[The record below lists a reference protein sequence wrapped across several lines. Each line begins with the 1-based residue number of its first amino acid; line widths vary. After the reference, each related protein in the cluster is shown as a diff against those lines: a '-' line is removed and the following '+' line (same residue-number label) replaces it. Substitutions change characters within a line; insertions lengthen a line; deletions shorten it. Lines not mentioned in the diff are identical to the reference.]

1 MEGFIE
7 FFITNLN
14 YDLESGRESAISI
27 LHSIVKRFPPKYLN
41 RQAALMFIACGSR
54 LINDESAE
62 CREHV
67 AECLETLLAR
77 IDANQRDELFTMIL
91 TLLNDNKSSH
101 REMAALLCTR
111 FINAEKHKFAAR
123 LEKVLSV
130 LITTLCSGSIGKFV
144 RSINGCGLNEDD
156 SGEDENG
163 NDSEDD
169 TDEVQRTVD
178 HQTIQ
183 LQNTILKILGT
194 FNSVFDDYP
203 QYIDELAYES
213 QKLLAY
219 EHTWVRLNALKT
231 LQLIIQNI
239 DVDIVHSNFM
249 TNKRKETQSSYI
261 YGNPEQ
267 EIKSLIL
274 DLCAQLI
281 PNETDTE
288 MANEVTT
295 VLLLIANL
303 LKDIPFESNADA
315 DADDNENDNEDEPKA
330 VISKRRINLPWLLR
344 RLRYVVHAEVAKTPQ
359 STILVSRRIMFVLCS
374 QFEF

>member
-1 MEGFIE
+1 
-7 FFITNLN
+7 
-14 YDLESGRESAISI
+14 
-27 LHSIVKRFPPKYLN
+27 
-41 RQAALMFIACGSR
+41 MFVACGTR

-62 CREHV
+62 CRKHV
-67 AECLETLLAR
+67 AECLETLLTR
-77 IDANQRDELFTMIL
+77 IDANQRDELFAMIL
-91 TLLNDNKSSH
+91 TLFDDNKSSH
-101 REMAALLCTR
+101 REMAALLCSR
-111 FINAEKHKFAAR
+111 FINAEKQKFATR

-130 LITTLCSGSIGKFV
+130 LVTTLCSGSIGKFV
-144 RSINGCGLNEDD
+144 RSINGCGLNEDET
-156 SGEDENG
+156 EDD
-163 NDSEDD
+163 NDSENDD
-169 TDEVQRTVD
+169 DEAQRAID

-183 LQNTILKILGT
+183 LQNTILKILET
-194 FNSVFDDYP
+194 FSSVFDDYP

-239 DVDIVHSNFM
+239 DVDIVRSNFM
-249 TNKRKETQSSYI
+249 SNKRKETQSSYI

-303 LKDIPFESNADA
+303 LKDIPFESHA
-315 DADDNENDNEDEPKA
+315 DADDDADDNDDEADEPK
-330 VISKRRINLPWLLR
+330 VVSKRRINLPWLLR
-344 RLRYVVHAEVAKTPQ
+344 RLRYVVHAEVAKAPQ
-359 STILVSRRIMFVLCS
+359 STILVSMHIWILNKTTINLI
-374 QFEF
+374 